1 MVGPDPTTS
10 AEVSR
15 IQASCSFFTANAAR
29 ATTTMST
36 SSFFMAVTLG
46 RTPHAVPLRPGCD
59 HEGGAVPVAQRLM
72 ATTRQA

>member
-1 MVGPDPTTS
+1 
-10 AEVSR
+10 
-15 IQASCSFFTANAAR
+15 
-29 ATTTMST
+29 MST